1 MIESL
6 MYVGIGFLIAGLLV
20 IGVIPLVHARAVRLT
35 MRRLEADNPLS
46 MAEIAAEKD
55 QLRAEFAMTMSRLE
69 MTVEQMKAKTTSQL
83 AEIGRKTEAVGRMK
97 FELGEKTAALF
108 ALEAKEKHLSD
119 DLATTQAE
127 LAAKTSALEIAE
139 RALAN
144 ARTELVQVTANFN
157 DASVAAGGQ
166 RVELVALRAQTEA
179 LKGQIDSYEKETK
192 ALWDHLNGKTAEL
205 EAAKQ
210 QLAEERGRGD
220 NLAGRVGELDRQLTA
235 QTSESEVL
243 GGRVQELASRLDEQG
258 RLLADREGS
267 SEDFRNATMGAQ
279 KIEAEIRAQLAEL
292 EDRHRL
298 ALATIKTEK
307 SLIETELKR
316 SQDERDKLQ
325 REMTAV
331 KRDAENAGAYE
342 RMENAVLRERIDEVA
357 AEVAQLTATLEGPDS
372 PIETMLDAGRP
383 AAPAGNGPLPAV
395 PARAGE
401 SKGTLAD
408 RIRTLQARASRAA
421 PAQRSPKR
429 SAAPR
434 GARADK

>member
-1 MIESL
+1 
-6 MYVGIGFLIAGLLV
+6 
-20 IGVIPLVHARAVRLT
+20 
-35 MRRLEADNPLS
+35 
-46 MAEIAAEKD
+46 
-55 QLRAEFAMTMSRLE
+55 
-69 MTVEQMKAKTTSQL
+69 
-83 AEIGRKTEAVGRMK
+83 
-97 FELGEKTAALF
+97 
-108 ALEAKEKHLSD
+108 
-119 DLATTQAE
+119 
-127 LAAKTSALEIAE
+127 
-139 RALAN
+139 
-144 ARTELVQVTANFN
+144 
-157 DASVAAGGQ
+157 
-166 RVELVALRAQTEA
+166 
-179 LKGQIDSYEKETK
+179 
-192 ALWDHLNGKTAEL
+192 
-205 EAAKQ
+205 
-210 QLAEERGRGD
+210 
-220 NLAGRVGELDRQLTA
+220 
-235 QTSESEVL
+235 
-243 GGRVQELASRLDEQG
+243 
-258 RLLADREGS
+258 LADREGS
-267 SEDFRNATMGAQ
+267 PEDFRNAAMGAQ

-325 REMTAV
+325 REMAAV

>member
-1 MIESL
+1 
-6 MYVGIGFLIAGLLV
+6 
-20 IGVIPLVHARAVRLT
+20 
-35 MRRLEADNPLS
+35 
-46 MAEIAAEKD
+46 
-55 QLRAEFAMTMSRLE
+55 
-69 MTVEQMKAKTTSQL
+69 
-83 AEIGRKTEAVGRMK
+83 
-97 FELGEKTAALF
+97 
-108 ALEAKEKHLSD
+108 
-119 DLATTQAE
+119 
-127 LAAKTSALEIAE
+127 
-139 RALAN
+139 
-144 ARTELVQVTANFN
+144 
-157 DASVAAGGQ
+157 
-166 RVELVALRAQTEA
+166 VELVALRAQTEA

-210 QLAEERGRGD
+210 QLAEERGRAD
-220 NLAGRVGELDRQLTA
+220 NLANRVGEIARQLTA
-235 QTSESEVL
+235 QTAESEVL
-243 GGRVQELASRLDEQG
+243 GGRVQELAARLNEQG
-258 RLLADREGS
+258 QLSSDREGA
-267 SEDFRNATMGAQ
+267 SEDFRNAAPNAQ

-325 REMTAV
+325 REMAAV

-372 PIETMLDAGRP
+372 PIERILDAGRP

-408 RIRTLQARASRAA
+408 RIRTLQARASRGA
-421 PAQRSPKR
+421 PAQRGPKR
-429 SAAPR
+429 SAVPR

>member
-1 MIESL
+1 MVEQI
-6 MYVGIGFLIAGLLV
+6 MYIGIGFLIAGLLV

-35 MRRLEADNPLS
+35 MRRLEALTPLS
-46 MAEIAAEKD
+46 ITEIQADKD

-69 MTVEQMKAKTTSQL
+69 MSVEQMKAKTTKQL
-83 AEIGRKTEAVGRMK
+83 A
-97 FELGEKTAALF
+97 
-108 ALEAKEKHLSD
+108 D
-119 DLATTQAE
+119 DLQTTQTE
-127 LAAKTSALEIAE
+127 LAAKTAALEEAE
-139 RALAN
+139 RALAS

-192 ALWDHLNGKTAEL
+192 ALWDHLNSKTAEL

-210 QLAEERGRGD
+210 QLAEERGRAD
-220 NLAGRVGELDRQLTA
+220 NLANRVGELDRQLTA

-243 GGRVQELASRLDEQG
+243 GGRVQELAARLNEQG
-258 RLLADREGS
+258 QPISDREGA
-267 SEDFRNATMGAQ
+267 SEDFRNAAPNVQ

-325 REMTAV
+325 REMAAM
-331 KRDAENAGAYE
+331 KRDAENAGEYE
-342 RMENAVLRERIDEVA
+342 RMENAVLREHIDEVA
-357 AEVAQLTATLEGPDS
+357 AEVARLTPTLEGPDS
-372 PIETMLDAGRP
+372 
-383 AAPAGNGPLPAV
+383 
-395 PARAGE
+395 
-401 SKGTLAD
+401 
-408 RIRTLQARASRAA
+408 
-421 PAQRSPKR
+421 
-429 SAAPR
+429 
-434 GARADK
+434 